1 MDLRTPTSTNEFA
14 QAWGNA
20 YRQGARL
27 RVRGADTKLRFA
39 GPVAE
44 ADIAFDTSGL
54 SFIGEYDPRD
64 LTIRVG
70 AGMPFA
76 DLAETLK
83 AEGQMLPLDPPF
95 HEGATVGGVVAAN
108 LCGPRRRGYG
118 TARDFVIGVEFADWR
133 GRLVQSGAM
142 VAKNVAGYD
151 LNKLFVGS
159 WGVLGPMLTLNFRVS
174 PLERQTTTFLVQGR
188 TEAEYRAVR
197 DRALR
202 GFAQPIAVDYVNA
215 TAGEL
220 LRLNGS
226 ALLLRYAN
234 APAVIERLRASLDLP
249 EAVDPELEPYLWLRL
264 REWFHHQVTGYADG
278 ALLQLS
284 TVHSRLF
291 ADAASLGGRVMA
303 RAASGVIYASYRDSE
318 TALETMRFL
327 ERQGRT
333 VTLLSASEPVRESLA
348 ARTLGAERAARTG
361 TPMPG
366 DFALMEKVKAHFDPQ
381 GLVNRG
387 RLHGWF

>member
-1 MDLRTPTSTNEFA
+1 MEIHTPSSPLEFA

-20 YRQGARL
+20 YREGARL
-27 RVRGADTKLRFA
+27 RVQGAGTKGRFA

-44 ADIAFDTSGL
+44 ADVAFDTSGL
-54 SFIGEYDPRD
+54 SFVGEYEPRD

-70 AGMPFA
+70 AGMPYA
-76 DLAETLK
+76 DLTKTLE

-95 HEGATVGGVVAAN
+95 HDEATVGGVVAAN

-151 LNKLFVGS
+151 LNKLFVGN
-159 WGVLGPMLTLNFRVS
+159 WGVLGPMLTVNFRVS
-174 PLERQTTTFLVQGR
+174 PLGKQTATFLVQGR
-188 TEAEYRAVR
+188 SEAEYRTIR

-202 GFAQPIAVDYVNA
+202 GFTQPIAVDYVNA

-234 APAVIERLRASLDLP
+234 PPAVIERLRASLDLP
-249 EAVDPELEPYLWLRL
+249 EPVEAELEPFLWLRL

-278 ALLQLS
+278 AVLQLS

-318 TALETMRFL
+318 SALETMRFL

-333 VTLLSASEPVRESLA
+333 VVLLSASAPVREAGPLA
-348 ARTLGAERAARTG
+348 T
-361 TPMPG
+361 TPQ
-366 DFALMEKVKAHFDPQ
+366 ALPVMEKVKAHFDPQ

>member
-1 MDLRTPTSTNEFA
+1 METCTPSSPREFA

-20 YRQGARL
+20 YREGARL

-44 ADIAFDTSGL
+44 ADVAFDTSGL
-54 SFIGEYDPRD
+54 SFLGEYDPRD

-76 DLAETLK
+76 DLARTLK

-95 HEGATVGGVVAAN
+95 HDGATVGGVVAAN

-118 TARDFVIGVEFADWR
+118 TARDFVIGVEFADWQ

-188 TEAEYRAVR
+188 TEAEYRSVR
-197 DRALR
+197 DRTLR
-202 GFAQPIAVDYVNA
+202 GFAQPIAMDYMNA

-226 ALLLRYAN
+226 ALLIRYAN
-234 APAVIERLRASLDLP
+234 APAVIERLRAALDLP
-249 EAVDPELEPYLWLRL
+249 EPVDAELEPYLWLRL

-318 TALETMRFL
+318 SALETMRFL

-333 VTLLSASEPVRESLA
+333 VTLLSASIE
-348 ARTLGAERAARTG
+348 ARSERAAREAKPG
-361 TPMPG
+361 AAMPS
-366 DFALMEKVKAHFDPQ
+366 DFPVMRKVKAHFDPQ

-387 RLHGWF
+387 RLYGWL